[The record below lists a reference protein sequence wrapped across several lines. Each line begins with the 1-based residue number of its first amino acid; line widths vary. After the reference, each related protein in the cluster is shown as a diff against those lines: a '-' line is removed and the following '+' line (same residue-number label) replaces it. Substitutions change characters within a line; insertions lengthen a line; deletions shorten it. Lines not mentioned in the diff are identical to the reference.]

1 MAKRADL
8 AKLQRL
14 STGSAALDS
23 ILGGGLPE
31 RSVTILAGEP
41 GAGKTVLALQLVFH
55 LSRQG
60 KRAHYFTTLSEPS
73 LKLIRYMQQFAFF
86 DADLLDD
93 RVIFVD
99 LGTDLLAKGAEEAL
113 EVAKR
118 RVEREEPDVVVIDS
132 FKAVHDLVKENGP
145 ANRRLVYQLAVS
157 LASWGATTL
166 LVGEYSLEDTLRL
179 PEFAIADG
187 IIRLGSTRQEL
198 TAIREIEILK
208 LRGASYVTGRH
219 FFEIGPNGL
228 RFYPR
233 VRAPEADEAAPAEVR
248 ARETTG
254 LAELDAMFGGGPLR
268 RSATL
273 VEGGT
278 GTGKTLLGLRFL
290 LAGAELGEPGIHF
303 GLEETPT
310 QLRALAAAF
319 GWDLT
324 QFEARG
330 LLRLSYTSPVELWT
344 DRYLNEARE
353 KVAEVR
359 ARRVVIDGLSS
370 LTLGVPSDRRF
381 KELVYSAVKHFRAAD
396 ATVFM
401 TLELEQLLS
410 SGRLGGRA
418 ISSLADNVVLLRYVE
433 VADRLERAVTVLK
446 ARGSAHEN
454 TIRHF
459 TIDETGPH
467 VGAPFRAVGGVLG
480 GSIESAGG
488 PAL

>member
-14 STGSAALDS
+14 STGSEALDS

-93 RVIFVD
+93 RVVFVD

-113 EVAKR
+113 ELAKR

-132 FKAVHDLVKENGP
+132 FKAVHDLVRENGP
-145 ANRRLVYQLAVS
+145 AKRRLVYQLAVS
-157 LASWGATTL
+157 LAAWGATTL
-166 LVGEYSLEDTLRL
+166 LVGEYSNEDTLRL

-187 IIRLGSTRQEL
+187 IIRLGSERQEL
-198 TAIREIEILK
+198 TSIREIEILK
-208 LRGASYVTGRH
+208 LRGASYMAGRH

-248 ARETTG
+248 ERETTG

-273 VEGGT
+273 VEGET
-278 GTGKTLLGLRFL
+278 GTGKTLLGMRFL
-290 LAGAELGEPGIHF
+290 LAGAERGEPGIHF

-319 GWDLT
+319 GWDLAP
-324 QFEARG
+324 FEARG

-353 KVAEVR
+353 KVAEIR

-370 LTLGVPSDRRF
+370 LTLGVPSERRF
-381 KELVYSAVKHFRAAD
+381 KELVYAAVKHLRAAD
-396 ATVFM
+396 VTVFM
-401 TLELEQLLS
+401 TLEVEQLLS
-410 SGRLGGRA
+410 SRHLGGRA

-454 TIRHF
+454 AIRHF

-467 VGAPFRAVGGVLG
+467 VGAPFRDVRGVLG
-480 GSIESAGG
+480 GVESAGG